1 MSIFEFI
8 SVAISI
14 ILGLAIARLLSAAID
29 LISHRES
36 VTLHWVPLTWA
47 FVMFSLLVIF
57 WWQLFGANQFREEWT
72 FVDFLLAIACTVSMY
87 IACGLILP
95 RQWSDYEIDL
105 YEYFSRDGRWGVA
118 AYSLFYLLVI
128 PYNIR
133 LYGEMAT
140 VGVLTLNF
148 SQAVLSGIAALSR
161 SRLWVGAATVLFL
174 LLYGSN
180 LLAVIFPA
188 FGAE

>member
-14 ILGLAIARLLSAAID
+14 ILGLSIARLLSAAID
-29 LISHRES
+29 LVSHRENVS
-36 VTLHWVPLTWA
+36 LYWVPLTWA
-47 FVMFSLLVIF
+47 LVMFSLLVIF
-57 WWQLFGANQFREEWT
+57 WWQLFGANQFRDEWA
-72 FVDFLLAIACTVSMY
+72 FVDFVLAIACTVSMY

-95 RQWSDYEIDL
+95 RHWPDHRIDL
-105 YEYFSRDGRWGVA
+105 YEYYLKDGRWGVA

-128 PYNIR
+128 PYNVR

-148 SQAVLSGIAALSR
+148 SQAVLAGVAALSG
-161 SRLWVGAATVLFL
+161 SRRWIGIATLVFL
-174 LLYGSN
+174 LIYGRN
-180 LLAVIFPA
+180 LLVVIFPA
-188 FGAE
+188 FGSE